1 MDLNLFI
8 FAGFD
13 TTSRTINVT
22 LYHLKKNPKV
32 LEKLMNEIRKHK
44 LDRTGEMSDLEL
56 RDALQNCDYLNYVVK
71 ESLRIDTPGPITL
84 GYVAYEEVT
93 ICDVIIPKGQN
104 ILMGTVYSHFNPKH
118 WHRPTEY
125 LPERFDPESELFY
138 KPGTKEMR
146 HPKSFNSFS
155 CGKRK
160 CIGQVLGLLS
170 AKVILVEILTK
181 LNFDISQ
188 ELMDREMP
196 SFNLYSE
203 TELFIKIK

>member
-44 LDRTGEMSDLEL
+44 LDHTGEMSDLEL

-84 GYVAYEEVT
+84 GYIAYEEVT
-93 ICDVIIPKGQN
+93 I
-104 ILMGTVYSHFNPKH
+104 
-118 WHRPTEY
+118 
-125 LPERFDPESELFY
+125 
-138 KPGTKEMR
+138 
-146 HPKSFNSFS
+146 
-155 CGKRK
+155 
-160 CIGQVLGLLS
+160 
-170 AKVILVEILTK
+170 
-181 LNFDISQ
+181 
-188 ELMDREMP
+188 
-196 SFNLYSE
+196 
-203 TELFIKIK
+203 